1 MQVSLSTSP
10 TADGLAPT
18 AGGMLVAMV
27 SGSVAL
33 LMLGLQPIVLGEM
46 LGAGRVSLEGVGLVA
61 MAEIVTL
68 GLGVLLGDWLGWLTR
83 LRSLSALACACIIAL
98 DLLTPSAEGDGRM
111 ALVRAAAGLA
121 EGLLLWVTTAAIVRS
136 ANPARSAGVF
146 FVAQTAAQA
155 LLGLVLAR
163 WVIAAHG
170 WQAAF
175 WVLAGAGAVPLL
187 LLAGLPARLAPLVEA
202 EQGRL
207 RWSLPAVQALVAV
220 FLLMAALG
228 AFWAYAEPLGLRAG
242 LDAQA
247 AQTVI
252 AAALVAQ
259 IAGGT
264 VGTAMVGRLGAVRVL
279 ALSALALGAVGAIVH
294 VVAGLA
300 AWFFP
305 LCMAFA
311 FVWLFMIPFHTALAF
326 AADRS
331 GRVASL
337 LPVAQLLGSA
347 AGPLVASLVVVG
359 EDASRAALV
368 SAACAAAALA
378 MLVLR
383 RAPTV
388 A

>member
-1 MQVSLSTSP
+1 
-10 TADGLAPT
+10 
-18 AGGMLVAMV
+18 MV

-98 DLLTPSAEGDGRM
+98 DLLTPWADGDGRM

-121 EGLLLWVTTAAIVRS
+121 EGLLLWVTTAIIVRS
-136 ANPARSAGVF
+136 GNPARLAGVF

-163 WVIAAHG
+163 GVIPAHG
-170 WQAAF
+170 WPAAF
-175 WVLAGAGAVPLL
+175 WVLAGAAAVPLL
-187 LLAGLPARLAPLVEA
+187 LLAGLPARLAPLVQA

-207 RWSLPAVQALVAV
+207 CWSLPAVQALAVV
-220 FLLMAALG
+220 FLLMATLG

-252 AAALVAQ
+252 AVALAAQ

-264 VGTAMVGRLGAVRVL
+264 VGTAAVGRLGTVRVL
-279 ALSALALGAVGAIVH
+279 AVSALVLGAVGMAVYAF
-294 VVAGLA
+294 AGLA

-326 AADRS
+326 AADGS

-347 AGPLVASLVVVG
+347 AGPLAASLVVVG
-359 EDASRAALV
+359 EDPSRAALV
-368 SAACAAAALA
+368 TAGSAAAALA
-378 MLVLR
+378 VLFLR
-383 RAPTV
+383 RRA

>member
-18 AGGMLVAMV
+18 AAGMLVAMV

-46 LGAGRVSLEGVGLVA
+46 LNVGRVSLEGVGLVA

-68 GLGVLLGDWLGWLTR
+68 GLGVLLGDWLGRLTR

-187 LLAGLPARLAPLVEA
+187 LLAGLPARLAPLA
-202 EQGRL
+202 QHALGEQGRL
-207 RWSLPAVQALVAV
+207 RWSLPAVQALAVV

-252 AAALVAQ
+252 AAALLAQ

-279 ALSALALGAVGAIVH
+279 VLSALALGAVGAVVH

-300 AWFFP
+300 GWFFP

-368 SAACAAAALA
+368 SAACAAAALTV
-378 MLVLR
+378 LVLR
-383 RAPTV
+383 RAP
-388 A
+388 

>member
-68 GLGVLLGDWLGWLTR
+68 GLGVLMGDWLGWLTR
-83 LRSLSALACACIIAL
+83 PRSLSALACACIIAL
-98 DLLTPSAEGDGRM
+98 DLLTPWAGGDGQM

-136 ANPARSAGVF
+136 GNPARSAGVF

-175 WVLAGAGAVPLL
+175 WVLAAAGAVPLL

-207 RWSLPAVQALVAV
+207 RWSLPAVQALAVA

-242 LDAQA
+242 LEAQA

-252 AAALVAQ
+252 AAALAAQ

-279 ALSALALGAVGAIVH
+279 ALAALALGAVGAVVH
-294 VVAGLA
+294 VVAGLG

-337 LPVAQLLGSA
+337 MPAAQLLGSA

-359 EDASRAALV
+359 EDPSRAALV
-368 SAACAAAALA
+368 SAACATVALA
-378 MLVLR
+378 VLILR
-383 RAPTV
+383 RAP
-388 A
+388 

>member
-1 MQVSLSTSP
+1 MQVSLSTAP
-10 TADGLAPT
+10 AADGLAPT
-18 AGGMLVAMV
+18 AGGMLVAMA

-83 LRSLSALACACIIAL
+83 VRSLSALACACMMAL
-98 DLLTPSAEGDGRM
+98 DLLTPWAEGDGQM

-136 ANPARSAGVF
+136 GNPARFAGVF

-170 WQAAF
+170 WQSAF
-175 WVLAGAGAVPLL
+175 WVLAAAGAVPLL

-207 RWSLPAVQALVAV
+207 RWSLPAVQALAVV

-279 ALSALALGAVGAIVH
+279 AVAALALGAVGAVVH
-294 VVAGLA
+294 VVAGLG

-337 LPVAQLLGSA
+337 MPAAQLLGSA
-347 AGPLVASLVVVG
+347 AGPLVASLLVVG
-359 EDASRAALV
+359 DDPSRAALV
-368 SAACAAAALA
+368 SAACATVALA
-378 MLVLR
+378 VLVLR
-383 RAPTV
+383 RTPSR
-388 A
+388 